1 MLEGLALPAPDSGIF
16 YMTEKVITP
25 VMNGYNLTAFTQNSI
40 EVINVAN
47 KRRDELISQVKEE
60 YASIASNPVQ
70 QQFHLTATNIT
81 PEAYY
86 ENLQNAVVSEIES
99 GTFDT
104 CRSGTEIVNK
114 VAADK
119 SILSNWT
126 SLS

>member
-1 MLEGLALPAPDSGIF
+1 
-16 YMTEKVITP
+16 VIC
-25 VMNGYNLTAFTQNSI
+25 
-40 EVINVAN
+40 VAT
-47 KRRDELISQVKEE
+47 KRREELMSQVKNV
-60 YASIASNPVQ
+60 YADIASNHAQ
-70 QQFHLTATNIT
+70 QHFHQTTTDIS

-86 ENLQNAVVSEIES
+86 ENLLNAVLSEIEY

-119 SILSNWT
+119 SILTNWK